1 MKERVR
7 EDLDIAIAEQ
17 VSRVG
22 VNRLPCDMVAGR
34 GGNASHATDGDR

>member
-1 MKERVR
+1 MKERWR

-22 VNRLPCDMVAGR
+22 VSRLPCDMVAGKSR
-34 GGNASHATDGDR
+34 NAPATDGER